1 MNQQE
6 SSISAGRASL
16 FLLIP
21 AIALIA
27 LSFGIRHFLDTTP
40 GGGSGEFQGINH
52 FAPSLILVIFCIPA
66 ILLISFVG
74 SGLEFR
80 DLSRVKPRNP
90 NVIAATILHTV
101 IVVGWLARFLG
112 PLYEMFF
119 QFFKFVLQ

>member
-1 MNQQE
+1 MNQRR

-21 AIALIA
+21 ASAMIA
-27 LSFGIRHFLDTTP
+27 LSFGIRHFLETTP

-52 FAPSLILVIFCIPA
+52 FAPSLILFLFCIPG
-66 ILLISFVG
+66 ILLISIVG
-74 SGLEFR
+74 SGLGFR
-80 DLSRVKPRNP
+80 DLSRVKPRNS

-112 PLYEMFF
+112 PLYEIFF
-119 QFFKFVLQ
+119 Q

>member
-1 MNQQE
+1 MNQQD

-16 FLLIP
+16 LLLIP
-21 AIALIA
+21 AIAMIA

-52 FAPSLILVIFCIPA
+52 FAPSLILVLFCIPG

-74 SGLEFR
+74 SGLGFR
-80 DLSRVKPRNP
+80 DLSRVKPRNS

-119 QFFKFVLQ
+119 RPF